1 MSEPIDATTDS
12 TTGPT
17 TDAPPRFGWAA
28 GFISGEEQVE
38 LTPLRAEK
46 RRVAGAVR
54 RVIEALAAVDAPVEV
69 LSAVADELEATA
81 DALEQG
87 PGADPVGF
95 AEAAN
100 APNFGSFMDR
110 SPVLGQANPVA
121 PPLELSFDQGRIT
134 ATARFGSA
142 YEGPPGCVHGGWVAA
157 AFDEVL
163 GAAQSLSGSGGM
175 TAYLKVD
182 YRSPTPLHTEL
193 RFEGELD
200 RTEGRK
206 IFTVGRVYHGDT
218 LCAEAHALFVSID
231 FAKFAAMQRDR
242 SSE

>member
-1 MSEPIDATTDS
+1 MSEPTGSSNDGTD
-12 TTGPT
+12 
-17 TDAPPRFGWAA
+17 DEAPRFGWAA
-28 GFISGEEQVE
+28 GFIRGEESVE

-69 LSAVADELEATA
+69 LMTVADQLEGAA
-81 DALEQG
+81 EALEQG
-87 PGADPVGF
+87 PGADLVGF

-121 PPLELSFDQGRIT
+121 PPLELSFDEGRII
-134 ATARFGSA
+134 AMARFGSA

-182 YRSPTPLHTEL
+182 YRSPTPLHVDL

-206 IFTVGRVYHGDT
+206 IFTVGRLFHGDT
-218 LCAEAHALFVSID
+218 LCAEAQGLFVSID
-231 FAKFAAMQRDR
+231 FAKFAQMQRDR

>member
-1 MSEPIDATTDS
+1 MMSDADSKEPES
-12 TTGPT
+12 
-17 TDAPPRFGWAA
+17 RFGWAV
-28 GFISGEEQVE
+28 GFLSGEESVA
-38 LTPLRAEK
+38 LTPLRVEK

-69 LSAVADELEATA
+69 LGRVAAELESVADVLE
-81 DALEQG
+81 EG
-87 PGADPVGF
+87 PGAELVGF

-100 APNFGSFMDR
+100 APSFGSFMDR

-121 PPLELSFDQGRIT
+121 PPLSLSFEEGRIV
-134 ATARFGSA
+134 ATVRFGSA
-142 YEGPPGCVHGGWVAA
+142 YEGPPGCVHGGWIAA

-175 TAYLKVD
+175 TAYLKID
-182 YRSPTPLHTEL
+182 YRSPTPLHEEL

-206 IFTVGRVYHGDT
+206 IFTVGRLYHGDT
-218 LCAEAHALFVSID
+218 LCAEAQALFVSID
-231 FAKFAAMQRDR
+231 FATFAARR
-242 SSE
+242 PSSE